1 MRTSRQP
8 RRTQSHLQMRFL
20 GSEAACVVAP
30 SIGEEE
36 VSQLKKKKKKKKKK
50 KCKKKESR
58 KRKRKKM
65 QGLREGSSKPICD

>member
-36 VSQLKKKKKKKKKK
+36 VSQLKKKKKKKKKH
-50 KCKKKESR
+50 KKKESR

>member
-20 GSEAACVVAP
+20 GSEAACVVAR

-36 VSQLKKKKKKKKKK
+36 VSQLKKKKKKKKK

-58 KRKRKKM
+58 KRKRKKT

>member
-50 KCKKKESR
+50 HKKKESR
-58 KRKRKKM
+58 KRKGKKM